1 MGILNWCLYPV
12 GQIDPVQIVSHK
24 SADFSGSRELP
35 HGHPHASWTFPL
47 CLVDIPII
55 PCGHSQ
61 WVLVPCGHP
70 QPFFLAK
77 TYPATTCPVGIP
89 NCCYMPCGH
98 SQSSQFTLC
107 PIFPVVISMP
117 CGLTPI
123 TTNMPGG
130 HFPFCPVGIPIPTC
144 PVGIPKSS
152 NAPWAR
158 ATLSFSVKTYP
169 AMTCP
174 AGFPN
179 GCLYALWA
187 FPILIFHIVPH
198 MTCGHQYALW
208 AFPHGHQYAPWAFP
222 ILPCGYSDSHMPYGH
237 SQQAPMPRGHVQ
249 RFLFQ
254 WRLTLPWHALRAF
267 PMAAY
272 MPCGHSQ
279 SWYFILCPIWLVVI
293 STPCG
298 LSPMAT
304 NMPCGH
310 FPFCPVGIPFPI
322 CPVGIPNKIQCPMGT
337 RNPFFFSED
346 LPCNDMP
353 CGHSE
358 WLLICPVGI
367 PNPNISYCA
376 PYDWWSSVR
385 PVGFPP
391 WPPICP
397 VGISHSA
404 LWAFPYAYGHSRQA
418 PMPVGISH
426 SALWAFPFPY
436 ALWAFPTSAN
446 VSWAPSTLSFSVKI
460 YPAMTC
466 PVGFP
471 NGFLYARWAFPILI
485 FHTVPHMTCGH
496 QYALLAYPHGHQYA
510 LWAFPFLPCGH
521 SHFPYALWAFRT
533 RANALRAPSTLSF
546 FSEGF
551 TCHDMPCGHS
561 QLLLICPV
569 GIPYPHISYYAP
581 YVLWSSVSPVGLP
594 PWPPICPVGIF
605 HSILP

>member
-24 SADFSGSRELP
+24 SADFSGPRELP

-47 CLVDIPII
+47 CLVGIPII

-130 HFPFCPVGIPIPTC
+130 HFPFCPVGIPIPIC

-158 ATLSFSVKTYP
+158 ATLSFSVKTCP

-198 MTCGHQYALW
+198 MACGHQYALW

-298 LSPMAT
+298 LSLMAT

-322 CPVGIPNKIQCPMGT
+322 CPVGIPNKLQ
-337 RNPFFFSED
+337 
-346 LPCNDMP
+346 
-353 CGHSE
+353 
-358 WLLICPVGI
+358 CPVG
-367 PNPNISYCA
+367 A
-376 PYDWWSSVR
+376 
-385 PVGFPP
+385 
-391 WPPICP
+391 
-397 VGISHSA
+397 
-404 LWAFPYAYGHSRQA
+404 
-418 PMPVGISH
+418 
-426 SALWAFPFPY
+426 
-436 ALWAFPTSAN
+436 
-446 VSWAPSTLSFSVKI
+446 TLSFSVKTN
-460 YPAMTC
+460 PAMTC
-466 PVGFP
+466 PAGIP
-471 NGFLYARWAFPILI
+471 NSCLYALWAFPILI
-485 FHTVPHMTCGH
+485 FHIVPHMTGGH
-496 QYALLAYPHGHQYA
+496 QYAL
-510 LWAFPFLPCGH
+510 
-521 SHFPYALWAFRT
+521 
-533 RANALRAPSTLSF
+533 
-546 FSEGF
+546 
-551 TCHDMPCGHS
+551 
-561 QLLLICPV
+561 
-569 GIPYPHISYYAP
+569 
-581 YVLWSSVSPVGLP
+581 
-594 PWPPICPVGIF
+594 
-605 HSILP
+605 